1 MNSGTIADYR
11 SAMYEVAEVIAPTW
25 ERRRAEVEE
34 VSRPVREWMVR
45 ELGPRDGDTVLELAA
60 GLGETGF
67 DAGAMVGHRGHL
79 ISSDFSPAMLDA
91 ARRRGA
97 ERSVGNVEYRVIDA
111 ERIELDD
118 DSVDH
123 VLCRFGYMLMADPAA
138 ALAETRRVLRPG
150 GRLTLAVWGPPE
162 QNPFFAI
169 LGINLTTRGL
179 IPPPEPPPAPGLFN
193 MASAERTTAL
203 LHGAGFVDVRTEEVP
218 VRFRLRDLDE
228 YIGLVADT
236 AGPLGLALRG
246 LSDPELAHVK
256 AEVEESFGRFAAGTG
271 YMLPG
276 LILCALAS

>member
-25 ERRRAEVEE
+25 ERGRAEVEE

-246 LSDPELAHVK
+246 LSDPELADVK
-256 AEVEESFGRFAAGTG
+256 AEVEESFGHFAAGTG
-271 YMLPG
+271 YTLPR
-276 LILCALAS
+276 LTLCALAS